1 MAGRAGP
8 GGSQWA
14 GGRGAARLHV
24 AGRPTWGRGER
35 RRERRGREGAGSS
48 PGGAASQSR
57 RNPSPNGGGERGGKP
72 RKREGAADA
81 GAVRVWRCC
90 RRRGGAERLRS
101 APGLPPLLRCGSG
114 RSAGAGYKMAG
125 PVPGGGGAAAL
136 LLLPVSVLLLL
147 GSVLGSADPAAPC
160 PGGCSC
166 DAELLGCGGLALPEV
181 PRDLPRW
188 PRHVNLS
195 YNKLTEIDPSAF
207 AELLNLQEVRLNNNE
222 LTTIPSLGPASSSVR
237 ALHLHHNRIRSIEA
251 SQLKPYVTLETL
263 DLSFNDI
270 TEIRNGCF
278 PQGLHIKELYL
289 GSNRISTLEPGAF
302 DSLSRSLLTLRL
314 SKNRITQLPVKAFR
328 LPRLIQLE
336 LNRNRIR
343 LIEGLTFQGLDS
355 LEVLKLQRNNI
366 SKLTD
371 GAFWGLAKMQV
382 LHLEYN
388 SLTEVNSGSLYGLS
402 SLHQLH
408 LSNNS
413 ISRINPDG
421 WSFCQKLH
429 ELILSYNNLTRL
441 DEGSLADLGGLHVL
455 RLSHNS
461 INHIAE
467 GAFKGLKNLRVL
479 ELDHNDISG
488 TIEDTNG
495 AFTGLE
501 NLSKLTL
508 FGNKIKSVAKKAFS
522 GLEALEHLNLGDNAI
537 RSIQADAFA
546 KMKSLRQL
554 HINSDSFLCDCQ
566 LKWLPPWLVE
576 KELQSF
582 VVATCAHPESLKSKS
597 IFAVLPESFVCDD
610 VPKPQIIIQPE
621 TTVAVLGKDIRFTC
635 SAASS
640 SSSPMMFAW
649 KKDNEMLHNAEIEN
663 FAHEG
668 RYQCIITNHFGS
680 TYSSKAR
687 LTVNVLPSFIKTPHD
702 ITSRTGTT
710 ARLECAAEGDPTPQ
724 IAWQKDGGTDF
735 PAARERRMHVMPDD
749 DVFFITDVKIEDMG
763 VYSCTAQNP
772 AGSVLANATL
782 TVLETPSLIHPLED
796 HVVSVGETVALQC
809 KATGS
814 PPPRITWLK
823 GDQPLVV
830 TERHHFTSGNQLLI
844 VRNVILEDAGKYTCE
859 MSNTL
864 GTERAHSHV
873 SILQSLGCRKDRT
886 TVGII
891 TIAVVCSI
899 VLTSLVWVC
908 IIYQTRKKSEEYSV
922 TNTDETIVPPDV
934 PSYLSSQGTLSDR
947 QEAVVR
953 VDNQQPNGH
962 VDSNGMCQT
971 DAGRCPDVEAPTV
984 GCRQPKL
991 CIGYNKDTW
1000 KTEDMAD
1007 GMLVPDKTGYG
1018 LPVVCADCSGS
1029 TDSMNVHIYP
1039 REPEYYSEGL
1049 KTLDNTY
1056 HNALSSKERSRKRAA
1071 GTGLLHPQQCNGIAS
1086 GRRTETD
1093 GTLYPSNHDRIG
1105 PGSTTSPLLADKH
1118 GSSQSVAKP
1127 SELNNLNLVRASPSG
1142 GSLKQLNVL
1151 PEASPTLLDLQSEA
1165 EVKQALLSN
1174 GYAPTACDSIPE
1186 FKPPNRSID

>member
-1 MAGRAGP
+1 
-8 GGSQWA
+8 
-14 GGRGAARLHV
+14 
-24 AGRPTWGRGER
+24 
-35 RRERRGREGAGSS
+35 
-48 PGGAASQSR
+48 
-57 RNPSPNGGGERGGKP
+57 
-72 RKREGAADA
+72 
-81 GAVRVWRCC
+81 
-90 RRRGGAERLRS
+90 
-101 APGLPPLLRCGSG
+101 
-114 RSAGAGYKMAG
+114 
-125 PVPGGGGAAAL
+125 
-136 LLLPVSVLLLL
+136 
-147 GSVLGSADPAAPC
+147 
-160 PGGCSC
+160 
-166 DAELLGCGGLALPEV
+166 
-181 PRDLPRW
+181 
-188 PRHVNLS
+188 
-195 YNKLTEIDPSAF
+195 
-207 AELLNLQEVRLNNNE
+207 
-222 LTTIPSLGPASSSVR
+222 
-237 ALHLHHNRIRSIEA
+237 HHNRIRSIEA
-251 SQLKPYVTLETL
+251 SQLKPYVALETL

-289 GSNRISTLEPGAF
+289 GNNRISTLEPGAF

-328 LPRLIQLE
+328 LPRLTKLE

-371 GAFWGLAKMQV
+371 GALWGLAKMQV

-402 SLHQLH
+402 SLYQLH

-413 ISRINPDG
+413 ISRMAG

-429 ELILSYNNLTRL
+429 ELVLSYNNLTRL
-441 DEGSLADLGGLHVL
+441 DEGSLAGLAGLHVL

-479 ELDHNDISG
+479 DLDHNEIAG

-501 NLSKLTL
+501 NLNKLTL

-537 RSIQADAFA
+537 RSVQANAFA
-546 KMKSLRQL
+546 RMKSLRQL

-576 KELQSF
+576 KELQAF

-610 VPKPQIIIQPE
+610 FPKPQIIIQPE
-621 TTVAVLGKDIRFTC
+621 KTVAVLGKDIRLTC

-640 SSSPMMFAW
+640 SSSPMTFAW
-649 KKDNEMLHNAEIEN
+649 KKDNEVLRNAEIEN
-663 FAHEG
+663 FAHVRAKDGEVMEYTTILHLRHVTFTHEG
-668 RYQCIITNHFGS
+668 HYQCVITNHFGS
-680 TYSSKAR
+680 TYSNKAR
-687 LTVNVLPSFIKTPHD
+687 LTVNVLPSFTKTPQNV
-702 ITSRTGTT
+702 TSRTG
-710 ARLECAAEGDPTPQ
+710 AMVRLQCAAEGHPAPQ

-735 PAARERRMHVMPDD
+735 PAARERRMHIMPDD
-749 DVFFITDVKIEDMG
+749 DFLFIMDVKIEDTG
-763 VYSCTAQNP
+763 VYSCTAQNT

-809 KATGS
+809 KAAGS
-814 PPPRITWLK
+814 PSPRITWLK
-823 GDQPLVV
+823 GDQPLVM
-830 TERHHFTSGNQLLI
+830 TERHHFTPGNQLLI
-844 VRNVILEDAGKYTCE
+844 IRNVVLEDAGKYTCE
-859 MSNTL
+859 MSNTV

-947 QEAVVR
+947 QETVLR
-953 VDNQQPNGH
+953 VDNPQPNGH
-962 VDSNGMCQT
+962 IDSNGMCQT

-991 CIGYNKDTW
+991 CLGYNKDTW
-1000 KTEDMAD
+1000 KTEDTAD
-1007 GMLVPDKTGYG
+1007 GMFVPDKTGFG
-1018 LPVVCADCSGS
+1018 PPLVCADCSADS
-1029 TDSMNVHIYP
+1029 TTLHGFP
-1039 REPEYYSEGL
+1039 QEPDFYAE
-1049 KTLDNTY
+1049 
-1056 HNALSSKERSRKRAA
+1056 
-1071 GTGLLHPQQCNGIAS
+1071 GIATKGS
-1086 GRRTETD
+1086 ACPD
-1093 GTLYPSNHDRIG
+1093 APGTRPAGGSCLPAQQRPDTRGSLYPSNHDRTRPAG
-1105 PGSTTSPLLADKH
+1105 SPGT
-1118 GSSQSVAKP
+1118 
-1127 SELNNLNLVRASPSG
+1127 
-1142 GSLKQLNVL
+1142 
-1151 PEASPTLLDLQSEA
+1151 
-1165 EVKQALLSN
+1165 
-1174 GYAPTACDSIPE
+1174 C
-1186 FKPPNRSID
+1186 

>member
-1 MAGRAGP
+1 FLATP
-8 GGSQWA
+8 FGSLPTQSKPKQALLHWNVLLVFPSRSSPEERGARVCFPTRSTWA
-14 GGRGAARLHV
+14 WFGRGLAEVTPNLPKRWRARSRGLQSAEAAV
-24 AGRPTWGRGER
+24 SWGVD
-35 RRERRGREGAGSS
+35 EGA
-48 PGGAASQSR
+48 Q
-57 RNPSPNGGGERGGKP
+57 
-72 RKREGAADA
+72 
-81 GAVRVWRCC
+81 
-90 RRRGGAERLRS
+90 
-101 APGLPPLLRCGSG
+101 
-114 RSAGAGYKMAG
+114 AGYMA
-125 PVPGGGGAAAL
+125 V
-136 LLLPVSVLLLL
+136 
-147 GSVLGSADPAAPC
+147 
-160 PGGCSC
+160 
-166 DAELLGCGGLALPEV
+166 AEG
-181 PRDLPRW
+181 R
-188 PRHVNLS
+188 
-195 YNKLTEIDPSAF
+195 
-207 AELLNLQEVRLNNNE
+207 
-222 LTTIPSLGPASSSVR
+222 
-237 ALHLHHNRIRSIEA
+237 HHNRIRSIEA

-328 LPRLIQLE
+328 LPRLTQLE

-402 SLHQLH
+402 SLYQLH

-413 ISRINPDG
+413 ISRMAG

-441 DEGSLADLGGLHVL
+441 DEGSLAGLGGLHVL
-455 RLSHNS
+455 RLSHNA

-479 ELDHNDISG
+479 DLDHNEIAG

-501 NLSKLTL
+501 NLSKL
-508 FGNKIKSVAKKAFS
+508 
-522 GLEALEHLNLGDNAI
+522 NLGDNAI
-537 RSIQADAFA
+537 RSVQADAFA
-546 KMKSLRQL
+546 KMKSLQQL

-566 LKWLPPWLVE
+566 LKWLPQWLAE

-610 VPKPQIIIQPE
+610 FPKPQIIIQPE

-649 KKDNEMLHNAEIEN
+649 KKDNEVLRNAEMEN
-663 FAHEG
+663 FAHVRAKDGEVMEYTTILHLRHVTFTHEG
-668 RYQCIITNHFGS
+668 RYQCVITNHFGS
-680 TYSSKAR
+680 TYSNKAR

-710 ARLECAAEGDPTPQ
+710 ARLECAAEGHPTPQ

-763 VYSCTAQNP
+763 VYSCTAQNS

-823 GDQPLVV
+823 GDQPLIM
-830 TERHHFTSGNQLLI
+830 TERHHFTPGNQLLI
-844 VRNVILEDAGKYTCE
+844 VRNVVLEDAGKYTCE

-962 VDSNGMCQT
+962 IDSNGMCQT

-1007 GMLVPDKTGYG
+1007 GMLVPDKTGTKPINLERYFMFVQIRK
-1018 LPVVCADCSGS
+1018 PSKS
-1029 TDSMNVHIYP
+1029 DSI
-1039 REPEYYSEGL
+1039 
-1049 KTLDNTY
+1049 KTRNCT
-1056 HNALSSKERSRKRAA
+1056 S
-1071 GTGLLHPQQCNGIAS
+1071 LLHPQQCNGIANS
-1086 GRRTETD
+1086 KRVETD
-1093 GTLYPSNHDRIG
+1093 GTLYPSNHDRMRPAG
-1105 PGSTTSPLLADKH
+1105 TASPLLADNH
-1118 GSSQSVAKP
+1118 GTCLLGDIFFLPRGNISA
-1127 SELNNLNLVRASPSG
+1127 LFSPISDFSWLKDLHDSG
-1142 GSLKQLNVL
+1142 RVGFLRS
-1151 PEASPTLLDLQSEA
+1151 AGG
-1165 EVKQALLSN
+1165 LSIN
-1174 GYAPTACDSIPE
+1174 
-1186 FKPPNRSID
+1186 

>member
-1 MAGRAGP
+1 MGGRAGGGAPTCCGAANVGPRRAQEGAAGP
-8 GGSQWA
+8 GGRGFESRRRRFAVPAESEPQRQW
-14 GGRGAARLHV
+14 REEEES
-24 AGRPTWGRGER
+24 RGE
-35 RRERRGREGAGSS
+35 E
-48 PGGAASQSR
+48 
-57 RNPSPNGGGERGGKP
+57 
-72 RKREGAADA
+72 EGAADA

-90 RRRGGAERLRS
+90 RRRGGAEWLLRS

-663 FAHEG
+663 FAHVRAKDGEVMEYTTILHLRHVTFAHEG

-922 TNTDETIVPPDV
+922 TNT
-934 PSYLSSQGTLSDR
+934 
-947 QEAVVR
+947 
-953 VDNQQPNGH
+953 
-962 VDSNGMCQT
+962 GMCQT

>member
-1 MAGRAGP
+1 MK
-8 GGSQWA
+8 SCVMTMVDKVFNESHSWQWQNFE
-14 GGRGAARLHV
+14 
-24 AGRPTWGRGER
+24 P
-35 RRERRGREGAGSS
+35 SS
-48 PGGAASQSR
+48 F
-57 RNPSPNGGGERGGKP
+57 SPMP
-72 RKREGAADA
+72 VIKR
-81 GAVRVWRCC
+81 
-90 RRRGGAERLRS
+90 
-101 APGLPPLLRCGSG
+101 
-114 RSAGAGYKMAG
+114 
-125 PVPGGGGAAAL
+125 
-136 LLLPVSVLLLL
+136 
-147 GSVLGSADPAAPC
+147 
-160 PGGCSC
+160 
-166 DAELLGCGGLALPEV
+166 
-181 PRDLPRW
+181 
-188 PRHVNLS
+188 NLS
-195 YNKLTEIDPSAF
+195 YNKLTGIDPSAF
-207 AELLNLQEVRLNNNE
+207 AGLSNLQEVRLNNNE
-222 LTTIPSLGPASSSVR
+222 LTAIPSLGPAASSVR
-237 ALHLHHNRIRSIEA
+237 SLH
-251 SQLKPYVTLETL
+251 
-263 DLSFNDI
+263 
-270 TEIRNGCF
+270 
-278 PQGLHIKELYL
+278 LYL

-328 LPRLIQLE
+328 LPRLTQLE

-441 DEGSLADLGGLHVL
+441 DEGSLADLGGLHIL

-566 LKWLPPWLVE
+566 LKWLPQWLVE

-597 IFAVLPESFVCDD
+597 IFAILPESFVC
-610 VPKPQIIIQPE
+610 
-621 TTVAVLGKDIRFTC
+621 
-635 SAASS
+635 
-640 SSSPMMFAW
+640 
-649 KKDNEMLHNAEIEN
+649 
-663 FAHEG
+663 
-668 RYQCIITNHFGS
+668 
-680 TYSSKAR
+680 
-687 LTVNVLPSFIKTPHD
+687 
-702 ITSRTGTT
+702 
-710 ARLECAAEGDPTPQ
+710 
-724 IAWQKDGGTDF
+724 
-735 PAARERRMHVMPDD
+735 
-749 DVFFITDVKIEDMG
+749 
-763 VYSCTAQNP
+763 
-772 AGSVLANATL
+772 
-782 TVLETPSLIHPLED
+782 ETPSLIHPLED

-823 GDQPLVV
+823 GDQPLIV

-844 VRNVILEDAGKYTCE
+844 VRNVVLEDAGKYTCE

-947 QEAVVR
+947 QEVVVR
-953 VDNQQPNGH
+953 VDTQQPNGH
-962 VDSNGMCQT
+962 IDSNGMCQA
-971 DAGRCPDVEAPTV
+971 DAGRCPDVEAPAV

-1000 KTEDMAD
+1000 KTEDTAD

-1029 TDSMNVHIYP
+1029 TDSINGHIYP
-1039 REPEYYSEGL
+1039 REGEYYSESL
-1049 KTLDNTY
+1049 QTVDNTY
-1056 HNALSSKERSRKRAA
+1056 PNALSSKERSRKRGA
-1071 GTGLLHPQQCNGIAS
+1071 GTSLLHPQPCNGIA
-1086 GRRTETD
+1086 GGKRVETD
-1093 GTLYPSNHDRIG
+1093 GTLYPSNHDRIR
-1105 PGSTTSPLLADKH
+1105 PASTTTPLLADKH
-1118 GSSQSVAKP
+1118 DP
-1127 SELNNLNLVRASPSG
+1127 PLRD
-1142 GSLKQLNVL
+1142 L
-1151 PEASPTLLDLQSEA
+1151 PERCRLLAGLTSRSHLDLKPYLEEPPPPVREGLLPSSRWRVSPVSVQ
-1165 EVKQALLSN
+1165 VKLGGIIPRTCLYRFLTTDTFAL
-1174 GYAPTACDSIPE
+1174 
-1186 FKPPNRSID
+1186 